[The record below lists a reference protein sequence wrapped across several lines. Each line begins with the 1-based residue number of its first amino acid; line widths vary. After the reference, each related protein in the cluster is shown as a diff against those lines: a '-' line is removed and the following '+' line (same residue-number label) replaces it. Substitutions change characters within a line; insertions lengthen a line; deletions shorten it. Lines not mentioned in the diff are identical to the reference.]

1 MEIEELKTKYRINEI
16 MDRNIDE
23 FIGISRGLIA
33 DDDVNQS
40 EAEFLQTWIEK
51 HFNDEELDQY
61 PLNTIY
67 DRLKTMLSDNIL
79 DSQEAEEL
87 KELLK
92 SFTGEKPISEQVD
105 SMSSVLPLC
114 DPLPD
119 VCIEGST
126 FCLTGA
132 FTIGSRAKCEK
143 IIHSYY
149 GSTVK
154 KPTLG
159 TDYLVIGILGNAEWI
174 HSSYGRKIEK
184 AVELR
189 DVKNTG
195 IKIITEEHFIKFL

>member
-1 MEIEELKTKYRINEI
+1 MEIQELKQKYRINEI

-23 FIGISRGLIA
+23 LIGISRGLIA
-33 DDDVNQS
+33 DDHVNQQ
-40 EAEFLQTWIEK
+40 EAEFLQSWILN
-51 HFNDEELDQY
+51 HFNDEELNQY
-61 PLNTIY
+61 PLNTIF
-67 DRLKTMLSDNIL
+67 DRLKSMLDDNVL
-79 DSQEAEEL
+79 DSNEADEL

-105 SMSSVLPLC
+105 SMSSALPLC
-114 DPLPD
+114 EPLPD

-143 IIHSYY
+143 IIRSYA
-149 GSTVK
+149 GNTVK

-189 DVKNTG
+189 DIKKTG
-195 IKIITEEHFIKFL
+195 IKIITEEHFIKYL